1 MIYHYCMNDSENKL
15 IPASTVLIIRDGIIG
30 LEVFMVVRHHE
41 IDFASGALVFPGG
54 KVDKNDYDKKLKNLS
69 YVDETDN
76 SETLPFKIAAI
87 RESFE
92 EANVLYANDK
102 SSKSHI
108 SLKRLKNLSNWREKF
123 NDNHASMIDFASNED
138 LIFSTKSLIPFA
150 HWITPKKM
158 PKRFDTRFYIAEAP
172 KDHEGEHD
180 GTESVDS
187 IWISPQQALDDCYSK
202 KRTIIFPTRLNL
214 EKLSQSNTVEEALE
228 NARNSK
234 IITVTPSIN
243 KIEGEAFLTI
253 PEKAGYGLIK
263 KLFVNYSFFKICF
276 RIK

>member
-15 IPASTVLIIRDGIIG
+15 IPASTVLIIRDGKIG

-92 EANVLYANDK
+92 EANVLFANDK
-102 SSKSHI
+102 RSKSHI
-108 SLKRLKNLSNWREKF
+108 SIKRLKNLSNWREKF

-138 LIFSTKSLIPFA
+138 LIFSTKNLIPFA

-214 EKLSQSNTVEEALE
+214 EKLNKSNTVEEALE

-234 IITVTPSIN
+234 ITTVTPSIS

-263 KLFVNYSFFKICF
+263 EPLKNL
-276 RIK
+276 